1 MTHLKKHL
9 AFFTLTTLLLVSCE
23 SGTDKNDFTK
33 ITGRN
38 AFAEPTGETDPT
50 DWMMDEEWSDKE
62 KKLFVK
68 YNSYKHPE
76 IENVPMDVLAYPNP
90 VADLFFFH
98 NPHINLQ
105 TKMHVRFV
113 DKKFSVLYKKDD
125 IQAYSMTFD
134 VRPYAG
140 DSKYVRMYYM
150 LIRNDSCVAKGH
162 GDWKLD

>member
-1 MTHLKKHL
+1 MKHLKQQLSFFAAVSL
-9 AFFTLTTLLLVSCE
+9 ALTSCQ
-23 SGTDKNDFTK
+23 SGPDKNDFTE
-33 ITGRN
+33 ITERN
-38 AFAEPTGETDPT
+38 AFAEPTGEADAT
-50 DWMMDEEWSDKE
+50 DWMFNEEWSDKE

-68 YNSYKHPE
+68 YNTYKHPP

-113 DKKFSVLYKKDD
+113 DKKLNVLYKNDN
-125 IQAYSMTFD
+125 IQAYSMAFD
-134 VRPYAG
+134 VKPHAG
-140 DSKYVRMYYM
+140 NNKYVRMYYM
-150 LIRNDSCVAKGH
+150 LVRNDSCVAKGH